1 MDNFFPAGNEEVF
14 AAFNGWLNGDTDK
27 SVLFLH
33 GVAGSGRSHLL
44 QAACCFV
51 SEKERPSIYV
61 PAGEPDISGE
71 FISQLDPEST
81 VCIDDLDQVVGDVHW
96 EEAVLEVHERLL
108 SSNGRLLLA
117 ALQPPRALGLTL
129 PDLATRLAAGGV
141 YRIRPLTERELPRA
155 MHFRARRRGLELPDE
170 VVEYLLRRVPR
181 NSEAIL
187 IPLPPPDGP
196 SRTGSPKPIKGL
208 FASVRA
214 AKTRRAF
221 REETDGRVVMAYF
234 LASQG
239 TSR

>member
-1 MDNFFPAGNEEVF
+1 LPIRLRDLVSVDNFFPAGNEEVF

-155 MHFRARRRGLELPDE
+155 MQLRARRRGLELPDE

-181 NSEAIL
+181 NSEAIFDL
-187 IPLPPPDGP
+187 LD
-196 SRTGSPKPIKGL
+196 RVDEAA
-208 FASVRA
+208 FA
-214 AKTRRAF
+214 KKRRLTVPF
-221 REETDGRVVMAYF
+221 IREFEKEQD
-234 LASQG
+234 
-239 TSR
+239 

>member
-1 MDNFFPAGNEEVF
+1 MSVDNFFPAGNEEVF

-61 PAGEPDISGE
+61 PAGEPDISVE

-155 MHFRARRRGLELPDE
+155 MQLRARRRGLELPDE

-181 NSEAIL
+181 NSEAIFDL
-187 IPLPPPDGP
+187 LD
-196 SRTGSPKPIKGL
+196 RVDEAA
-208 FASVRA
+208 FA
-214 AKTRRAF
+214 KKRRLTVPF
-221 REETDGRVVMAYF
+221 IREFEKEQD
-234 LASQG
+234 
-239 TSR
+239 

>member
-1 MDNFFPAGNEEVF
+1 MSVDNFFPAGNEEVF

-81 VCIDDLDQVVGDVHW
+81 VCIDDLDQVVGDMHW

-155 MHFRARRRGLELPDE
+155 MQLRARRRGLELPDE
-170 VVEYLLRRVPR
+170 VVKYLLRRVPR
-181 NSEAIL
+181 NSEAIFDL
-187 IPLPPPDGP
+187 LD
-196 SRTGSPKPIKGL
+196 RVDEAA
-208 FASVRA
+208 FA
-214 AKTRRAF
+214 KKRRLTVPF
-221 REETDGRVVMAYF
+221 IREFEKEQD
-234 LASQG
+234 
-239 TSR
+239 

>member
-81 VCIDDLDQVVGDVHW
+81 VCIDDLDQVVGDEHW

-141 YRIRPLTERELPRA
+141 YRIRPLTERELPLA
-155 MHFRARRRGLELPDE
+155 MQLRARRRGLELPDE

-181 NSEAIL
+181 NSEAIFDL
-187 IPLPPPDGP
+187 LD
-196 SRTGSPKPIKGL
+196 RVDEAA
-208 FASVRA
+208 FA
-214 AKTRRAF
+214 KKRRLTVPF
-221 REETDGRVVMAYF
+221 IREFEKEQD
-234 LASQG
+234 
-239 TSR
+239 

>member
-1 MDNFFPAGNEEVF
+1 VDNFFPAGNEEVF

-81 VCIDDLDQVVGDVHW
+81 VCIDDLDQVVGDEHW

-155 MHFRARRRGLELPDE
+155 MQLRARRRGLELPDE

-181 NSEAIL
+181 NSEAIFDL
-187 IPLPPPDGP
+187 LD
-196 SRTGSPKPIKGL
+196 RVDEAA
-208 FASVRA
+208 FA
-214 AKTRRAF
+214 KKRRLTVPF
-221 REETDGRVVMAYF
+221 IREFEKEQD
-234 LASQG
+234 
-239 TSR
+239 

>member
-1 MDNFFPAGNEEVF
+1 MTRQLHLPIRLRDSASVDNFFPAGNEEVF

-155 MHFRARRRGLELPDE
+155 MQLRARRRGLELPDE

-181 NSEAIL
+181 NSEAIFDL
-187 IPLPPPDGP
+187 LD
-196 SRTGSPKPIKGL
+196 RVDEAA
-208 FASVRA
+208 FA
-214 AKTRRAF
+214 KKRRLTVPF
-221 REETDGRVVMAYF
+221 IREFEKEQD
-234 LASQG
+234 
-239 TSR
+239 

>member
-33 GVAGSGRSHLL
+33 GVVGSGRSHLL

-155 MHFRARRRGLELPDE
+155 MQLRARRRGLELPDE

-181 NSEAIL
+181 NSEAIFDL
-187 IPLPPPDGP
+187 LD
-196 SRTGSPKPIKGL
+196 RVDEAA
-208 FASVRA
+208 FA
-214 AKTRRAF
+214 KKRRLTVPF
-221 REETDGRVVMAYF
+221 IREFEKEQD
-234 LASQG
+234 
-239 TSR
+239 

>member
-96 EEAVLEVHERLL
+96 EEALLEVHERLL

-155 MHFRARRRGLELPDE
+155 MQLRARRRGLELPDE

-181 NSEAIL
+181 NSEAIFDL
-187 IPLPPPDGP
+187 LD
-196 SRTGSPKPIKGL
+196 RVDEAA
-208 FASVRA
+208 FA
-214 AKTRRAF
+214 KKRRLTVPF
-221 REETDGRVVMAYF
+221 IREFEKEQD
-234 LASQG
+234 
-239 TSR
+239 

>member
-81 VCIDDLDQVVGDVHW
+81 VCIDDFDQVVGDVHW

-155 MHFRARRRGLELPDE
+155 MQLRARRRGLELPDA

-181 NSEAIL
+181 NSEAIFDL
-187 IPLPPPDGP
+187 LD
-196 SRTGSPKPIKGL
+196 RVDEAA
-208 FASVRA
+208 FA
-214 AKTRRAF
+214 KKRRLTVPF
-221 REETDGRVVMAYF
+221 IREFEKEQD
-234 LASQG
+234 
-239 TSR
+239 

>member
-1 MDNFFPAGNEEVF
+1 MIRQLHLPIRLRDWVSVDNFFPAGNEEVF

-155 MHFRARRRGLELPDE
+155 MQLRARRRGLELPDE

-181 NSEAIL
+181 NSEAIFDL
-187 IPLPPPDGP
+187 LD
-196 SRTGSPKPIKGL
+196 RVDEAA
-208 FASVRA
+208 FA
-214 AKTRRAF
+214 KKRRLTVPF
-221 REETDGRVVMAYF
+221 IREFEKEQD
-234 LASQG
+234 
-239 TSR
+239 

>member
-61 PAGEPDISGE
+61 PAGDPDISGE

-81 VCIDDLDQVVGDVHW
+81 VCIDDLDQVVGDEHW

-155 MHFRARRRGLELPDE
+155 MQLRARRRGLELPDE

-181 NSEAIL
+181 NSEAIFDL
-187 IPLPPPDGP
+187 LD
-196 SRTGSPKPIKGL
+196 RVDEAA
-208 FASVRA
+208 FA
-214 AKTRRAF
+214 KKRRLTVPF
-221 REETDGRVVMAYF
+221 IREFEKEQD
-234 LASQG
+234 
-239 TSR
+239 

>member
-14 AAFNGWLNGDTDK
+14 AAFNGWLNGDTDQ

-61 PAGEPDISGE
+61 PAGDPDIRGE

-155 MHFRARRRGLELPDE
+155 MQLRARRRGLELPDE

-181 NSEAIL
+181 NSEAIFDL
-187 IPLPPPDGP
+187 LD
-196 SRTGSPKPIKGL
+196 RVDEAA
-208 FASVRA
+208 FA
-214 AKTRRAF
+214 KKRRLTVPF
-221 REETDGRVVMAYF
+221 IREFEKEED
-234 LASQG
+234 
-239 TSR
+239 

>member
-1 MDNFFPAGNEEVF
+1 LPIRLRDSVSVDNFFPAGNEEVF

-155 MHFRARRRGLELPDE
+155 MQLRARRRGLELPDE

-181 NSEAIL
+181 NSEAIFDL
-187 IPLPPPDGP
+187 LD
-196 SRTGSPKPIKGL
+196 RVDEAA
-208 FASVRA
+208 FA
-214 AKTRRAF
+214 KKRRLTVPF
-221 REETDGRVVMAYF
+221 IREFEKEQD
-234 LASQG
+234 
-239 TSR
+239 

>member
-155 MHFRARRRGLELPDE
+155 MQLRARRRGLELPDE

-181 NSEAIL
+181 NSEAIFDL
-187 IPLPPPDGP
+187 LD
-196 SRTGSPKPIKGL
+196 RVDEAA
-208 FASVRA
+208 FA
-214 AKTRRAF
+214 KKRRLTVPF
-221 REETDGRVVMAYF
+221 IREFEKEQD
-234 LASQG
+234 
-239 TSR
+239 

>member
-1 MDNFFPAGNEEVF
+1 MSVDNFFPAGNEEVF

-155 MHFRARRRGLELPDE
+155 MQLRARRRGLELPDE

-181 NSEAIL
+181 NSEAIFDL
-187 IPLPPPDGP
+187 LD
-196 SRTGSPKPIKGL
+196 RVDEAA
-208 FASVRA
+208 FA
-214 AKTRRAF
+214 KKRRLTVPF
-221 REETDGRVVMAYF
+221 IREFEKEQD
-234 LASQG
+234 
-239 TSR
+239 

>member
-1 MDNFFPAGNEEVF
+1 VDNFFPAGNEEVF
-14 AAFNGWLNGDTDK
+14 AAFNGWLNGNTDK

-155 MHFRARRRGLELPDE
+155 MQLRARRRGLELPDE

-181 NSEAIL
+181 NSEAIFDL
-187 IPLPPPDGP
+187 LD
-196 SRTGSPKPIKGL
+196 RVDEAA
-208 FASVRA
+208 FA
-214 AKTRRAF
+214 KKRRLTVPF
-221 REETDGRVVMAYF
+221 IREFEKEQD
-234 LASQG
+234 
-239 TSR
+239 

>member
-1 MDNFFPAGNEEVF
+1 MTRQLHLPIRFRDSASVDNFFPAGNEEVF
-14 AAFNGWLNGDTDK
+14 SAFNGWLKGNTDK

-44 QAACCFV
+44 QAACRFV
-51 SEKERPSIYV
+51 SEKERPSIYG
-61 PAGEPDISGE
+61 PAGDPDISGE

-155 MHFRARRRGLELPDE
+155 MQLRARRRGLELPDE

-181 NSEAIL
+181 NSEVIFDLLDRVDEAA
-187 IPLPPPDGP
+187 
-196 SRTGSPKPIKGL
+196 
-208 FASVRA
+208 FA
-214 AKTRRAF
+214 KKRRLTVPF
-221 REETDGRVVMAYF
+221 IREFEKQQD
-234 LASQG
+234 
-239 TSR
+239 

>member
-1 MDNFFPAGNEEVF
+1 VDNFFPAGNEEVF
-14 AAFNGWLNGDTDK
+14 AAFNGWLNGNIDK

-33 GVAGSGRSHLL
+33 GVIGSGRSHLL
-44 QAACCFV
+44 QAACRYI

-61 PAGEPDISGE
+61 PAGEPGISGE

-81 VCIDDLDQVVGDVHW
+81 VCIDDLDQVVGDEHW

-117 ALQPPRALGLTL
+117 ALQPPGALGLTL

-155 MHFRARRRGLELPDE
+155 MQLRARRRGLVLPDE

-181 NSEAIL
+181 NSEAIFDL
-187 IPLPPPDGP
+187 LD
-196 SRTGSPKPIKGL
+196 R
-208 FASVRA
+208 VDEA
-214 AKTRRAF
+214 AFSKKRRLTVPF
-221 REETDGRVVMAYF
+221 IREFEKEQD
-234 LASQG
+234 
-239 TSR
+239 